1 MLAACGTLCWVAVL
15 PLVAHAASTGW
26 SLQPAADL
34 ASFPSPEATTS
45 LAEPA
50 QSCDP
55 SWCSCKHH
63 YCQSKDDEEGDGPGC
78 DLCSQKWVFV
88 FSAGGRTGSTSLLEG
103 LNALPGVSLIGE
115 NFAMLNDL
123 QSAYAKVN
131 NLVRTNTRK
140 KDPAAFSI
148 PNPHGVRR
156 HTLCAQQS
164 LMAGL
169 AGSEVMNTSI
179 VDTEGG
185 PWRNDQ
191 IYGFKELIQPP
202 SSDLGGAFESE
213 MPHFSM
219 RQRVRRV
226 VCSLRA
232 RLPAWPVLPFARRP
246 CLRVSEWSRPSR
258 LCRRGSSTWTRSF
271 LARGSC

>member
-1 MLAACGTLCWVAVL
+1 MLGSVISVAVL
-15 PLVAHAASTGW
+15 PLVTQAASAGW
-26 SLQPAADL
+26 PLQPSTDL
-34 ASFPSPEATTS
+34 GGQASSPEASRATF
-45 LAEPA
+45 EPGRI
-50 QSCDP
+50 CDP
-55 SWCSCKHH
+55 SWCSCTDHF
-63 YCQSKDDEEGDGPGC
+63 CQTQSVEQGPYGC

-123 QSAYAKVN
+123 QSAYAKVS
-131 NLVRTNTRK
+131 NLVRTNTHNN
-140 KDPAAFSI
+140 PAAFSI

-213 MPHFSM
+213 VQHFSM

-226 VCSLRA
+226 VCSPRA
-232 RLPAWPVLPFARRP
+232 RLPAWPVLPFSRRP

-271 LARGSC
+271 LARGSY

>member
-1 MLAACGTLCWVAVL
+1 MLGSVISVAVL
-15 PLVAHAASTGW
+15 PLVTQAASAGW
-26 SLQPAADL
+26 PLQPSTDL
-34 ASFPSPEATTS
+34 GGQASSPEASRATF
-45 LAEPA
+45 EPGRI
-50 QSCDP
+50 CDP
-55 SWCSCKHH
+55 SWCSCTDHF
-63 YCQSKDDEEGDGPGC
+63 CQTQSVEQGPYGC

-123 QSAYAKVN
+123 QSAYAKVS
-131 NLVRTNTRK
+131 NLVRTNTHK

-169 AGSEVMNTSI
+169 AGSEVKNTSI
-179 VDTEGG
+179 VDTEGD

-213 MPHFSM
+213 VQHFSM

-226 VCSLRA
+226 VCSPRA
-232 RLPAWPVLPFARRP
+232 RLPAWPVLPFSRRP

-271 LARGSC
+271 LARGSY